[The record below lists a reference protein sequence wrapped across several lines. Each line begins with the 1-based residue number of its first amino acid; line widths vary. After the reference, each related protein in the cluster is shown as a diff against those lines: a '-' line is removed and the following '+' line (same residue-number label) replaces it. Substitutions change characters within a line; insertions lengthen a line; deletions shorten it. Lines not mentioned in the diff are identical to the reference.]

1 MLIIETITAMIIH
14 TVIPP
19 NDITRRRRRKN
30 RGFYGALSARY
41 GAKHFTDLI
50 SFGLKYQY
58 FLSACRK
65 ISAIQRG

>member
-1 MLIIETITAMIIH
+1 MIIIETIPVMITH
-14 TVIPP
+14 TVIPQ
-19 NDITRRRRRKN
+19 NDITRRRRKN

-65 ISAIQRG
+65 INAIQRG